1 MGLFDP
7 RRVRVLSPVWL
18 LRRYATYQGMKGRRG
33 WLMVGGVLWVGGH
46 LRRAVS
52 RQPESVVLPRLR
64 PGETLLVTPHRPLS
78 RRERRAVRRAR

>member
-1 MGLFDP
+1 MLFDP
-7 RRVRVLSPVWL
+7 RRVRVFSPVGL

-33 WLMVGGVLWVGGH
+33 WLMVGGVLWAGSR

-64 PGETLLVTPHRPLS
+64 PGETLMVTPRRPLS